1 MKKRKWRIW
10 KDLNEMGRQKKIRG
24 RAKLEYMWK
33 VEAFGD
39 VGGKEGGETL
49 PDVIQF
55 TKTSD

>member
-1 MKKRKWRIW
+1 
-10 KDLNEMGRQKKIRG
+10 MGRQKKIRG